1 MINNSHDSVS
11 GSGGEM
17 GLSIAISGG
26 IVTFSIVYAMM
37 SFPAIVDD
45 TTKISTS
52 ESQMANNQ
60 FLRLQTNIDI
70 SSLNDSHGSSPAT
83 FQITNTGNTLLWN
96 YNDFDVII
104 TYQENATGNPILT
117 ETLKYVNNCATLAT
131 DQWCISQIQNDNI
144 HPGLLDPKEIA
155 DIKAQPYYQTKLG
168 GTFTVEFGTDNGVTT
183 SDSVI
188 IS

>member
-1 MINNSHDSVS
+1 
-11 GSGGEM
+11 M

-37 SFPAIVDD
+37 SFPAIIDD
-45 TTKISTS
+45 TAKVSAS

-60 FLRLQTNIDI
+60 FLRLQTNISMSNLQDQ
-70 SSLNDSHGSSPAT
+70 NGNNPAT

-96 YNDFDVII
+96 YNNYDAII
-104 TYQENATGNPILT
+104 TYQENGTLVQQLLGIHPIVT
-117 ETLKYVNNCATLAT
+117 ETLNYAQSCTALAS
-131 DQWCISQIQNDNI
+131 DRWCISQIQNDYI

-155 DIKAQPYYQTKLG
+155 DIEAQPANTTKKG
-168 GTFTVEFGTDNGVTT
+168 GAFTVVFGTDNGVTT
-183 SDSVI
+183 SETAI